1 MTDMS
6 KSVLIVALL
15 VTLLSGCTQT
25 ATTQD
30 SPVSGDQAASEAYEQ
45 RLSGVQMSGEGV
57 VERILSDDTDG
68 DRHQRFILRLSSGQ
82 TLLITHNIDIAP
94 RVASLETGDALEFYG
109 VYEWNEE
116 GGVVHWTHHDPDG
129 DHEPGWLEHDGETYQ

>member
-1 MTDMS
+1 MR
-6 KSVLIVALL
+6 KSVLILVLL
-15 VTLLSGCTQT
+15 VTLLSGCTQ
-25 ATTQD
+25 AVTTQD
-30 SPVSGDQAASEAYEQ
+30 SPVTGDQAASEAYEE

-57 VERILSDDTDG
+57 VERILSDDTEG

-94 RVASLETGDALEFYG
+94 RVAALETGDPLEFYG

-129 DHEPGWLEHDGETYQ
+129 EHEPGWLKHDGETYQ